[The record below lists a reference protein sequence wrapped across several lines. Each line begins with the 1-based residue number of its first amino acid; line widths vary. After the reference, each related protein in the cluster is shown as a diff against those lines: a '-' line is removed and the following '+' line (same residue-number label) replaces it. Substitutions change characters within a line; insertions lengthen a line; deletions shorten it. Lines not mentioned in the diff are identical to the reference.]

1 MLSYNRRQLEFCL
14 RAGKNISLVP
24 ADQTFKFS
32 GYTTYGLGGGAR
44 RAYFPRNLIEARA
57 VFECARS
64 QGDKIFILGG
74 GSDVLASDGGF
85 KGTVIC
91 TQKLSGVLRLGSGKI
106 FCLAGTKISRLLSYC
121 QKHCLGGLEYLAGIP
136 ATIGGV
142 VCMNGG
148 AGDKY
153 ISSNVHSVLIFNGV
167 DVVLS
172 AKDCNFTYKHSTMRD
187 IDCIVLGVILKVEP
201 SEESV
206 IRSRIAERLANR
218 CALPMGR
225 SCGCVFKNV
234 RLVDGRFISAG
245 KIVQDCGLA
254 GFGDA
259 RVFVSPEHCNF
270 IINNGG
276 SAREVACLI
285 DKVRSI
291 VMQKTGIELEE
302 EVVRVG
308 EF

>member
-1 MLSYNRRQLEFCL
+1 MLSYNRRQLELCL
-14 RAGKNISLVP
+14 RASKNISLVP
-24 ADQTFKFS
+24 ADPSFKFS

-57 VFECARS
+57 VFGYARS
-64 QGDKIFILGG
+64 RGEKIFVLGG

-85 KGTVIC
+85 GGVVIG
-91 TQKLSGVLRLGSGKI
+91 TQKLTGVLRLGSGKI

-121 QKHCLGGLEYLAGIP
+121 QKHWLGGLEYLAGIP

-148 AGDKY
+148 AGGKY
-153 ISSNVHSVLIFNGV
+153 ISSNVQSVLVFNGE

-187 IDCIVLGVILKVEP
+187 IECIILGVVLKVEP
-201 SEESV
+201 SEGSV
-206 IRSRIAERLANR
+206 IRSRISERLANR
-218 CALPMGR
+218 WTLPKGR

-234 RLVDGRFISAG
+234 RNGDGQFISAG

-276 SAREVACLI
+276 SAREVVCLI
-285 DKVRSI
+285 DKVKSI
-291 VMQKTGIELEE
+291 VKQRTGIELEE